1 MECLTLPP
9 KDGHGWDRIK
19 GSTVYGYSESYAC
32 FQWPDMENTWPGT
45 HSEVFGYNLT
55 SKKVV
60 CIDALSDIDGDGV
73 GDCTDNCPSVPNAD
87 QRDCDGDG
95 KGDLCDCD
103 LQAKATKTRI
113 APEEYTIIKDPGCA
127 SQGDIRWEVVP
138 EKDVVVNISPASDV
152 PGALVVD
159 SAALITVYAVSGA
172 GHVLVK
178 ATSNI
183 VPGCTDTIN
192 ITVGCDD
199 SCGSGGSC
207 SSGGSFGAENGSIKA
222 KLSLGREKDGTSAGE
237 ILLQADTVSADL
249 VTPDALDVYLN
260 GDSWKALNP
269 DGTLGQVVS
278 REVCVDINV
287 IDEYE
292 YEASIYR
299 VDPYSSRWLNAF
311 TIKGFYPY
319 DTNIQP
325 IAVLIVENPDKEQA
339 SNRLTLTYWKE
350 GAQSVYAYEWDEAT
364 STWTL
369 SRGDGAT
376 VAQVIAK
383 SKVTDTGGNLVE
395 TETIKNGSGTAS
407 SVIRTTY
414 KSISCGGHARSLEIE
429 KVVDPD
435 NAALT
440 TVTDYYEE
448 GEAGCTTGNCG
459 WIESKTY
466 ADGSWVK
473 YEYDGRSRKTK
484 EVRAWLD
491 QPIIAAESAVRVITY
506 DYTPISGSGDTN
518 DVEYELRP
526 RTVTE
531 TIEGHV
537 VSKDYYVYQKDDTNN
552 VVTEIHEIA
561 ATPATAYGNTANR
574 RTVTVT
580 YLPGAGPGAGK
591 IKEQVNPDNTK
602 DTYTYES
609 GTYTPAAP
617 NLGTFTAGSGIDVRV
632 IVTHGTAAAPD
643 GIANKTTR
651 EIIIRDEPGKELA
664 RQTLVYTGT
673 GYEPVSWSVMAYDD
687 DHHLTDTWNSDG
699 THTAATWGCCNK
711 ENETDIYGMVTDYTG
726 YDPLGRLTQAVK
738 NNITTTWTYDGSGRR
753 LTETV
758 TGGGL
763 TLSSQNIYDLAGRLN
778 TSTDTA
784 GLTTDYDYQNNG
796 RTTTVTRPGGATEIT
811 DTYLDGRIKSI
822 TGTGVVSQYY
832 TYGVNADGSQWTRV
846 DIGSPASDRYEITT
860 YDMAGNMIRMGKP
873 GYTGTQATENTY
885 DVTGRLIATS
895 APGLA
900 DTLYEYD
907 ELGNMVR
914 SGLDVNDNGV
924 LDDGSSDRIQESVTQ
939 YSNDGTDWWQETTGK
954 IFAVTGSSTPT
965 TTGIQKTRLTG
976 LGTNGLVNET
986 VSTDINGNQT
996 VARTVIDPAT
1006 KTVTQTVDY
1015 PDASFNEVT
1024 VTTNGLLQSRQS
1036 KTGVTTTFS
1045 YDGLGRR
1052 TGATDSRTGT
1062 TVTHYNSL
1070 GQVDYVEDAAGNRTT
1085 FIYDAAG
1092 RRTTETNAL
1101 GKTIRYAYNSLGQLA
1116 YKWGSAAEPVK
1127 FVYDAY
1133 GQMTQMHM
1141 FRNGS
1146 GWDGTERPSGST
1158 GDPDITTWTYQPS
1171 TGLLTAKTDDEAKS
1185 TAYTY
1190 TVANRLATR
1199 TWARDNGTLVT
1210 TYAYDLNTGE
1220 LTGIDYSDA
1229 TPDVAY
1235 AYTRA
1240 GQVYTV
1246 DDVVGTRTFAYN
1258 SALQPVTE
1266 TIDGA
1271 SGGLYNK
1278 TITRTY
1284 ETSGVVGRPTGL
1296 SLTGYSVA
1304 YGYEPSTG
1312 RFSGVTW
1319 NTGAGENTATYA
1331 YVADSDLID
1340 TLTMENLVTD
1350 FAYEPNRDLK
1360 TQVRHTFGGA
1370 DIAQY
1375 DYTYTALG
1383 QRETM
1388 DLTPDLPDTLVE
1400 VNTTYTPDN
1409 LNQYDAIET
1418 GGVTDNPVYDDDG
1431 NLTHQQGMVY
1441 AWNGENRL
1449 ISVTPAT
1456 PVDGDKKVE
1465 FAYDY
1470 MGRRVKKSVYT
1481 FTAGSYQLS
1490 AASLFVYDG
1499 WNLIQELDGAGA
1511 VTKSYVWGLDLSQ
1524 SLQGAG
1530 GVGGLLAMADGT
1542 DTYLYCHDANGNVG
1556 RLVNAADGTVAAA
1569 YEYAPFGGL
1578 IHKSGDAADEN
1589 VFRFSTKYW
1598 DGETGLYYY
1607 GYRYYLPEIGRWG
1620 SRDPLGERGGLN
1632 LYGFVG
1638 NNALNYIDPYGLTLL
1653 ESLYGF
1659 LKGAS
1664 ESALNMIYEPLAT
1677 VYDLEQ
1683 VVVYTIIA
1691 NPEKFQPTSSIGEA
1705 SMSGAG
1711 SGKILGG
1718 MALGIVMVPVEYVES
1733 IISGDPERIGA
1744 ATFNLEGVLY
1754 GGSKVKLKSTT
1765 KSFVT
1770 AQAKSFI
1777 EGNEKACS
1785 FLVRREVLASEGGN
1799 LEFSGA
1805 PLVQG
1810 ELKASSLLNN
1820 DLSTPIYR
1828 LAGGDAPIMGRSWTT
1843 IDPRSFPSVSSFKQ
1857 AAGIGSWNTGETIVI
1872 GRLKSFEGA
1881 VGRTALPVEGM
1892 PNPWVPEIRLNASAG
1907 ELVNV
1912 LEVISTK

>member
-1 MECLTLPP
+1 MTKQKFTFVLRLACVLAVLLSTLFVPVVFADYTVCEGPDCCLIPGDPDGVENVLYYKIQGGLKQYQRLIPSGLGGVGATDCGRPSDKTFTDIFNSTLATTQAQGDCVECLTLPP

-1589 VFRFSTKYW
+1589 VFRFSTKYR
-1598 DGETGLYYY
+1598 DNETGLYYY
-1607 GYRYYLPEIGRWG
+1607 GYRYYSSELGRWL
-1620 SRDPLGERGGLN
+1620 SRDPRGEAGSLN
-1632 LYGFVG
+1632 LYLFVY
-1638 NNALNYIDPYGLTLL
+1638 NNPLYFIDPFGL
-1653 ESLYGF
+1653 
-1659 LKGAS
+1659 
-1664 ESALNMIYEPLAT
+1664 
-1677 VYDLEQ
+1677 
-1683 VVVYTIIA
+1683 
-1691 NPEKFQPTSSIGEA
+1691 NPIE
-1705 SMSGAG
+1705 
-1711 SGKILGG
+1711 
-1718 MALGIVMVPVEYVES
+1718 
-1733 IISGDPERIGA
+1733 
-1744 ATFNLEGVLY
+1744 
-1754 GGSKVKLKSTT
+1754 
-1765 KSFVT
+1765 
-1770 AQAKSFI
+1770 SFI
-1777 EGNEKACS
+1777 VS
-1785 FLVRREVLASEGGN
+1785 L
-1799 LEFSGA
+1799 SG
-1805 PLVQG
+1805 VCW
-1810 ELKASSLLNN
+1810 
-1820 DLSTPIYR
+1820 LSIYNQKYPAR
-1828 LAGGDAPIMGRSWTT
+1828 IFR
-1843 IDPRSFPSVSSFKQ
+1843 I
-1857 AAGIGSWNTGETIVI
+1857 N
-1872 GRLKSFEGA
+1872 
-1881 VGRTALPVEGM
+1881 
-1892 PNPWVPEIRLNASAG
+1892 
-1907 ELVNV
+1907 
-1912 LEVISTK
+1912 